1 MTEEASEE
9 IGHVAAIRLSV
20 SDRTCCAW
28 HVTFAFLFPKDHS
41 AVVAQASCRWGHRTS
56 CPVFQTPQATYPLA
70 EDSAG
75 ETPAVPADK
84 MSGLPL
90 QLRAEG
96 VSQPFHSSLPQRATP
111 ELLKGVLAALA
122 EIAGKGFLHVSPK
135 IEIVHYHIQFFVNFR
150 RTRVEV

>member
-1 MTEEASEE
+1 MTEDASGEL
-9 IGHVAAIRLSV
+9 GMLPAIRLSV

-28 HVTFAFLFPKDHS
+28 QVTFAFLFSKDHA
-41 AVVAQASCRWGHRTS
+41 AVVAQASCRWRHRTS

-75 ETPAVPADK
+75 ETPAVPTDK

-90 QLRAEG
+90 QLRAKG

-111 ELLKGVLAALA
+111 ELLEGVLAALA
-122 EIAGKGFLHVSPK
+122 EIAGKGFRHVSPK
-135 IEIVHYHIQFFVNFR
+135 IAIVYYHIQFFVNFR

>member
-1 MTEEASEE
+1 MTEDASGV
-9 IGHVAAIRLSV
+9 IGHVARNPPVRLRPYV
-20 SDRTCCAW
+20 LC
-28 HVTFAFLFPKDHS
+28 
-41 AVVAQASCRWGHRTS
+41 VAGYFCLSLSQRSLGSCSSCILPWRHRTS

-70 EDSAG
+70 EDSVG
-75 ETPAVPADK
+75 ETPAVPTDK

-90 QLRAEG
+90 QLRAKG

-135 IEIVHYHIQFFVNFR
+135 IAIVHYHIQFFVNFR